1 MSTKE
6 EKLIRIELNDDW
18 CKTCYICVDLCPKGV
33 LTKADK
39 VSKKGKIP
47 VKIKNLEACTGC
59 MQCELLCPDQAI
71 SVTKD

>member
-1 MSTKE
+1 MTTKE
-6 EKLIRIELNDDW
+6 EKLIRIELNHDW

-33 LTKADK
+33 FSKAEK
-39 VSKKGKIP
+39 VSEKGKIP
-47 VKIKNLEACTGC
+47 VKIRKPEACTGC

>member
-1 MSTKE
+1 MSTKK
-6 EKLIRIELNDDW
+6 EKLIGVELNHDW
-18 CKTCYICVDLCPKGV
+18 CKACYICVDLCPKGV
-33 LTKADK
+33 LARANK